1 MLLNIVDRLLVS
13 DGTSSTDGLV
23 SNLSLVRELSVRGSA
38 TEDADVRIRG
48 LAIDAC
54 LLLTSGVDMFVF
66 GAIRL
71 TLLARGASV
80 CAGN

>member
-13 DGTSSTDGLV
+13 AGTSSTDGLV
-23 SNLSLVRELSVRGSA
+23 SNLSLVRELSVRVSA
-38 TEDADVRIRG
+38 TDDADVPIRG
-48 LAIDAC
+48 MSKDAC
-54 LLLTSGVDMFVF
+54 QLLTSGVDMFVF

-71 TLLARGASV
+71 PLLARGASV